1 MKLGSLLED
10 SPKNAAGSER
20 TESEDDSGMLSI
32 LDSFMILDRRPSG
45 LR

>member
-10 SPKNAAGSER
+10 SPKYAAGSEK
-20 TESEDDSGMLSI
+20 TESEDDSEMLSI
-32 LDSFMILDRRPSG
+32 LDSLTILDRRPRG